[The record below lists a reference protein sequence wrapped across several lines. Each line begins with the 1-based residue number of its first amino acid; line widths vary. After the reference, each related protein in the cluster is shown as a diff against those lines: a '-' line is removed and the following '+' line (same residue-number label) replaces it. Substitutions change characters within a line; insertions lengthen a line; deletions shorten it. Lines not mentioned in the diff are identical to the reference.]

1 MHDILNHVR
10 EVVFMVFVIVLP
22 WHWLLRKLALAT
34 SFDFFP
40 MVFQPPNTL
49 GIMSAWLRIS
59 SMLPTP

>member
-1 MHDILNHVR
+1 MLER
-10 EVVFMVFVIVLP
+10 LLFMVFVMVLP

-49 GIMSAWLRIS
+49 RIMSAWSRIS
-59 SMLPTP
+59 